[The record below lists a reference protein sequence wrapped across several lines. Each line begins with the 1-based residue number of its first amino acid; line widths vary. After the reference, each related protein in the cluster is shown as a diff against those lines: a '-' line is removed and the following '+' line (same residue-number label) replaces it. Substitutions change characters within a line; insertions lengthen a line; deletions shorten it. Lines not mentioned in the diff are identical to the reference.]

1 MNTLVTDLIFL
12 LVTTQYITSA
22 LLNTA
27 NNNSS
32 PMTMMYSHKPA
43 VNMLTT
49 LCYYSRYYQHL
60 HMLTHVYVPFQIPLT
75 CQDMFTG
82 EYVVSSFMQ
91 KVEFKRRNHFFSNQ
105 CYVNKFLKLKVQVW
119 YFKVTKTLNL
129 FQTVQTHSFMN
140 SLLSMLVQYISD
152 STSIQFYS
160 N

>member
-49 LCYYSRYYQHL
+49 LCYYSRYDQHL
-60 HMLTHVYVPFQIPLT
+60 HMLTHVSVPFQIPLT
-75 CQDMFTG
+75 C
-82 EYVVSSFMQ
+82 
-91 KVEFKRRNHFFSNQ
+91 
-105 CYVNKFLKLKVQVW
+105 
-119 YFKVTKTLNL
+119 
-129 FQTVQTHSFMN
+129 
-140 SLLSMLVQYISD
+140 
-152 STSIQFYS
+152 
-160 N
+160 